1 LPGDAHSI
9 EPGTSPLAYVLL
21 VGDAPSAYEQ
31 LDVTRLIPTAIHLE
45 KSRPSRQRLF
55 ATDNLYALP
64 GPRGQPRLA
73 VGRWP
78 VRSAQEVAVQVQ
90 KTLSYE
96 NRQEPGLHRR
106 DVTFIATTPNYDP
119 LLDPILEGM
128 AMSMI
133 NGQIKPHWGVRAMY
147 SSPTSSYFPGPLE
160 TQRQV
165 IRWLEDATP
174 ITLFAGHGF
183 DRGVD
188 VVRFEGRQYPV
199 LDVDIAN
206 QLRGGRPGTVLWMSA
221 CSCGAFDLPPPHRG
235 LAEAL
240 MMNPNGPTAVIAG
253 TEETS
258 AYANLLL
265 CLGLAQ
271 DVIEKNPATLGEALL
286 RFKRAAFKPAAP
298 LLKNMLLSLEPT
310 EKPEL
315 LPEDHQF
322 LYNLLGDPT
331 LSLNLPSK
339 IAISA
344 DVTETHANNSDDR
357 TFLVSG
363 KLDNWNQGTAWVS
376 LLIDRIQLKKSERN
390 PATIE
395 ALADRPAAYLERFH
409 MANDKTVAK
418 AQVQVTDGR
427 FTVELSIAEQFV
439 SKVRWLQVYVRSD
452 PVNDEDWRDGV
463 SAQSIR
469 LGEVHSQ

>member
-1 LPGDAHSI
+1 
-9 EPGTSPLAYVLL
+9 
-21 VGDAPSAYEQ
+21 
-31 LDVTRLIPTAIHLE
+31 
-45 KSRPSRQRLF
+45 
-55 ATDNLYALP
+55 
-64 GPRGQPRLA
+64 
-73 VGRWP
+73 
-78 VRSAQEVAVQVQ
+78 
-90 KTLSYE
+90 
-96 NRQEPGLHRR
+96 
-106 DVTFIATTPNYDP
+106 
-119 LLDPILEGM
+119 
-128 AMSMI
+128 
-133 NGQIKPHWGVRAMY
+133 
-147 SSPTSSYFPGPLE
+147 
-160 TQRQV
+160 
-165 IRWLEDATP
+165 
-174 ITLFAGHGF
+174 
-183 DRGVD
+183 
-188 VVRFEGRQYPV
+188 
-199 LDVDIAN
+199 
-206 QLRGGRPGTVLWMSA
+206 
-221 CSCGAFDLPPPHRG
+221 
-235 LAEAL
+235 
-240 MMNPNGPTAVIAG
+240 
-253 TEETS
+253 
-258 AYANLLL
+258 
-265 CLGLAQ
+265 
-271 DVIEKNPATLGEALL
+271 LL

-395 ALADRPAAYLERFH
+395 AQADRPAAYLERFH